1 MDTNEESVKEP
12 MSKEM
17 KDMKRKLYN
26 AEKARKS
33 YLKNKEAIS
42 KRRALVRLN
51 KGELIHPS
59 SIEKTE
65 MTKEEQEIVE
75 QYKQKEAER
84 LFVPTRDPTFIQQYN
99 EGLVQQS
106 KGFYTLMPEDT
117 TSDDYIK
124 SLQNT
129 TNKSFNIEMANNMFD
144 NFIDNG
150 ILMNNKSETQ
160 KDIAKKSYHSKLQ
173 TIMNIYGGNDLLKL
187 YTHPERFLNKMM
199 TSHVS
204 VGSIKGYVSLLITLY
219 KHSNNESP
227 IHLKEVID
235 KGQIEK
241 LSKHVKQGIELSK
254 EEELLRLEHEPYY
267 VWSDIKKIVNII
279 NNHPDKDTIEGLRD
293 RVIINMYVKESVF
306 RDNLGSVYVGVKP
319 QAKDDK
325 RNYLNIQTGKLTLKD
340 FKTSQYFK
348 GGAVH
353 TYISPETLQ
362 LIRTYLYEMEK
373 VIEKTAEHLIMKND
387 GSPYKDGKLSNYII
401 SMFEKYAGV
410 RNFSINDL
418 RHSVATHHKDSPTRI
433 KSMIAFYLH
442 HSFEQH
448 LMYERHSKN
457 TLTFPV
463 LTKNATESLQSNSW
477 IGERVSVITQNPNG
491 KTIVAIGTIIKR
503 KSDLGDTNDI
513 RKGVYTIKFNNRRFK
528 NQDIQLPN
536 SKVIIM

>member
-1 MDTNEESVKEP
+1 
-12 MSKEM
+12 
-17 KDMKRKLYN
+17 
-26 AEKARKS
+26 
-33 YLKNKEAIS
+33 
-42 KRRALVRLN
+42 
-51 KGELIHPS
+51 
-59 SIEKTE
+59 
-65 MTKEEQEIVE
+65 
-75 QYKQKEAER
+75 
-84 LFVPTRDPTFIQQYN
+84 
-99 EGLVQQS
+99 
-106 KGFYTLMPEDT
+106 
-117 TSDDYIK
+117 
-124 SLQNT
+124 
-129 TNKSFNIEMANNMFD
+129 
-144 NFIDNG
+144 
-150 ILMNNKSETQ
+150 
-160 KDIAKKSYHSKLQ
+160 
-173 TIMNIYGGNDLLKL
+173 
-187 YTHPERFLNKMM
+187 
-199 TSHVS
+199 
-204 VGSIKGYVSLLITLY
+204 
-219 KHSNNESP
+219 
-227 IHLKEVID
+227 
-235 KGQIEK
+235 
-241 LSKHVKQGIELSK
+241 
-254 EEELLRLEHEPYY
+254 
-267 VWSDIKKIVNII
+267 
-279 NNHPDKDTIEGLRD
+279 
-293 RVIINMYVKESVF
+293 
-306 RDNLGSVYVGVKP
+306 LGSVYVGVKP

-463 LTKNATESLQSNSW
+463 LTKSATESLQSNSW

-528 NQDIQLPN
+528 NQDSQLPN

>member
-1 MDTNEESVKEP
+1 MDTNDEP
-12 MSKEM
+12 VVDPISQEM
-17 KDMKRKLYN
+17 KDIKRKLYN

-33 YLKNKEAIS
+33 YLKNKETIS

-51 KGELIHPS
+51 QGELIHPS
-59 SIEKTE
+59 SIEKGE
-65 MTKEEQEIVE
+65 MTKEEQDIVQ

-106 KGFYTLMPEDT
+106 KGFYTLIPEDT

-129 TNKSFNIEMANNMFD
+129 TNKSFNIEMAHQMFD
-144 NFIDNG
+144 KFIDSG
-150 ILMNNKSETQ
+150 VLMNNKSETQ
-160 KDIAKKSYHSKLQ
+160 KDIAKKSYRSKLQ
-173 TIMNIYGGNDLLKL
+173 TIMNIYGSNDLLHL
-187 YTHPERFLNKMM
+187 YTNPERFLNKMM

-219 KHSNNESP
+219 KHSNEECP
-227 IHLKEVID
+227 IQLKEMVE

-279 NNHPDKDTIEGLRD
+279 NNHSDKDTIDGLRD

-319 QAKDDK
+319 QAKEDK

-353 TYISPETLQ
+353 SYISPETLQ

-373 VIEKTAEHLIMKND
+373 IMGKTAEHLIMKND

-463 LTKNATESLQSNSW
+463 LTNTISTNKNSW
-477 IGERVSVITQNPNG
+477 IGERVSVITQNPSG

-503 KSDLGDTNDI
+503 KRDLGESNGI
-513 RKGVYTIKFNNRRFK
+513 QKGVYTIKFNNRRFK

>member
-51 KGELIHPS
+51 KGELIHSS
-59 SIEKTE
+59 SIEKGE

-227 IHLKEVID
+227 IHLKEVIE

-267 VWSDIKKIVNII
+267 TWSDIKKIVNII

-293 RVIINMYVKESVF
+293 RVIINMYVRESVF

-491 KTIVAIGTIIKR
+491 KTIAAIGTIIKR